1 MLGYYTAK
9 QEQRKGLEDIAL
21 KDLDF
26 LYRMELAKRA
36 ERETRHLVRLRDRAS
51 VVGDNSKVTDWKW

>member
-51 VVGDNSKVTDWKW
+51 VVGDNSKVTD